1 MLDMPWIRAIFSS
14 GALIFLEKCEFFVV
28 SFDESFN
35 EVSKKAQM
43 DLVSRYWDENTNRVA
58 VRYLNLA
65 FMGHATSEDILES
78 FKSALNPI
86 DIGIIIQIS
95 MDGPS
100 VNWRFQE
107 LYNYDLKEIYQ
118 KTLLNLGS
126 CGLHVLHGSFQTGH
140 SVAEW
145 NINSILRSTY
155 NLFK

>member
-28 SFDESFN
+28 SFDEAFN

-100 VNWRFQE
+100 VNWRFRE

-126 CGLHVLHGSFQTGH
+126 CGLHVLHGFFQTGH

>member
-1 MLDMPWIRAIFSS
+1 
-14 GALIFLEKCEFFVV
+14 
-28 SFDESFN
+28 
-35 EVSKKAQM
+35 M

-58 VRYLNLA
+58 VRYFNLA

-100 VNWRFQE
+100 VSWRFRE
-107 LYNYDLKEIYQ
+107 LYNYDLKRIYQ

-126 CGLHVLHGSFQTGH
+126 CGLHVIHGSF
-140 SVAEW
+140 
-145 NINSILRSTY
+145 
-155 NLFK
+155 